1 MKMKK
6 TILGFFLLI
15 TISGYSQKNQ
25 IQVSSNEK
33 ILGKSLVDN
42 SVING
47 HEYVFSERIH
57 ETFLDT
63 ITGFLTV
70 QLRGLSK
77 NGKWLNNTGKIVQY
91 DIKNQKVLWS
101 KKIAYQT
108 SHLQQFNKTMIYTVG
123 NKSYCLDI
131 NSGNELWD
139 VKNNIYFVDPVDNIG
154 IGYKFKR
161 STGYSNELEGINL
174 KNGNV
179 LWKRDLNRE
188 YGWNDVFYI
197 NDSTMIVVA
206 AGLHAV
212 NINTGKGWD
221 YNTITGK
228 KDYTGTAAVN
238 AVGAVAGL
246 LTGTFVMSTGHNL
259 VRNLVSNT
267 IVDSSNIYFASKEQL
282 VKIDKQSGEVVWKFP
297 FPNDL
302 ASKSSIFMNDSLI
315 FMINKGIAFMG
326 NRQLDFGKPFFAAF
340 NRQTGKQVFLSVINV
355 KDDPILSSQI
365 HDEEIFLVFKNKIVK
380 YSMETGAEII
390 EKEFSKDNF
399 GELKYFVGNQV
410 FITDNNGDLLNLL
423 QSDSTKVYVFTSQ
436 GKTLSLDE
444 NLNVTKTIDYGDLSI
459 YYRRTV
465 DFKFIAKDKNT
476 LIVNNE
482 GKKIA
487 EVEVTSNAFMI
498 GNTLYD
504 TQDNRFIA
512 IDLNEIINKATGR

>member
-1 MKMKK
+1 MKK
-6 TILGFFLLI
+6 TAFGLLLLI
-15 TISGYSQKNQ
+15 TIIGYSQKNQ
-25 IQVSSNEK
+25 IQVLSNEK
-33 ILGKSLVDN
+33 ILGKNLVD
-42 SVING
+42 SSAISG
-47 HEYVFSERIH
+47 LEYVFPDRIH
-57 ETFLDT
+57 NTFLDT
-63 ITGFLTV
+63 VTGFLTV

-77 NGKWLNNTGKIVQY
+77 NGKWLNNTGQIVQY

-108 SHLQQFNKTMIYTVG
+108 SNLQQFNNTMIYTVG

-131 NSGNELWD
+131 NSGNELWE

-154 IGYKFKR
+154 IGYKFKS

-174 KNGNV
+174 KNGNI

-228 KDYTGTAAVN
+228 KDYTGTAATN
-238 AVGAVAGL
+238 AVGAIAGL

-259 VRNLVSNT
+259 VRDLVSNT

-282 VKIDKQSGEVVWKFP
+282 VKIDKKSGEIVWKFP

-302 ASKSSIFMNDSLI
+302 TSKSSIFMNDSLI
-315 FMINKGIAFMG
+315 FMVNKGMAFMG
-326 NRQLDFGKPFFAAF
+326 YRQLDFGKPFFAAF
-340 NRQTGKQVFLSVINV
+340 DRQTGKQVFLSVINV
-355 KDDPILSSQI
+355 KDDPILSFHINSK
-365 HDEEIFLVFKNKIVK
+365 EIFWVFKNRIMK

-390 EKEFSKDNF
+390 KKDFPKDNF
-399 GELKYFVGNQV
+399 GELKYFVGSQV
-410 FITDNNGDLLNLL
+410 FITDTNGNLLNLL
-423 QSDSTKVYVFTSQ
+423 QSDSTKLYVFTNRSE
-436 GKTLSLDE
+436 TLSLDE
-444 NLNVTKTIDYGDLSI
+444 NLNVTKTMDYKDLSI
-459 YYRRTV
+459 YYQQTT
-465 DFKFIAKDKNT
+465 DFKFIANNKTT
-476 LIVNNE
+476 LVVNNE

-487 EVEVTSNAFMI
+487 EVGATANAFI
-498 GNTLYD
+498 IDSTLYD
-504 TQDNRFIA
+504 TQENSFIT
-512 IDLNEIINKATGR
+512 IDLNKIIINKVTCH